1 MAQMIAYEALTVAA
15 TAVSFTKATINQAKA
30 AVIIV
35 ETAPINW
42 RGDGTAPT
50 ASVGFPIDI
59 GRGMVLVGEGSI
71 EKAQFIRQGS
81 VSATVHGAFF
91 DQHDVAQFLG
101 TKFMEGS
108 IAHDSAQSGNPVKIG
123 GRAYTGTPS
132 AVANADMVD
141 AFFDQFGAQAVKMV
155 NPTDGTDHFV
165 ANVFK
170 AVNGA
175 GSGGDVSAWTPAS
188 GKKFRLLGYAL
199 VSGAAGVGEIK
210 DGTSTVIAVW
220 NGPAEGPMTHIDLGP
235 QGILSASADNVL
247 TVNGPGS
254 GAVSG
259 LVWGVEE

>member
-1 MAQMIAYEALTVAA
+1 MAQMIAYEALTVG
-15 TAVSFTKATINQAKA
+15 TSAVSFTKATINQAKA

-35 ETAPINW
+35 EAVPINW

-50 ASVGFPIDI
+50 SSVGFPIDI

-71 EKAQFIRQGS
+71 EKAQFISQS
-81 VSATVHGAFF
+81 AVSATVHGAFF

-101 TKFMEGS
+101 TKFMEGA

-132 AVANADMVD
+132 AVADADMVD

-170 AVNGA
+170 PLNAVAA
-175 GSGGDVSAWTPAS
+175 GPTAVWTPAS
-188 GKKFRLLGYAL
+188 GKKFRLLGYA
-199 VSGAAGVGEIK
+199 VSSASAGVGEIL
-210 DGTSTVIAVW
+210 DNTTLIATW
-220 NGPAEGPMTHIDLGP
+220 IGPAQGPMNQVNLGP
-235 QGILSASADNVL
+235 QGILSASADNALKVD
-247 TVNGPGS
+247 GPSTGTI
-254 GAVSG
+254 SG